1 MNALDIEKFMSK
13 ALEMARVA
21 YEHEEVPVGTVIV
34 KEGKIIGRGFNQVI
48 KKNIVTSHAELNAIA
63 DASQN
68 IDNYRLV
75 DCDMFVT
82 LEPCHMCAKA
92 IVDARIKSLY
102 FGAHE
107 PKTGAIESIDH
118 FLSRDHLN
126 HQVYFSGGHLQVESS
141 DLLRKFFQSRRKK

>member
-21 YEHEEVPVGTVIV
+21 YEYDEVPVGAVIV

-63 DASQN
+63 DASKN
-68 IDNYRLV
+68 IDNYRLI

-92 IVDARIKSLY
+92 IVDARLNHLY
-102 FGAHE
+102 FGARE
-107 PKTGAIESIDH
+107 PKTGSIVSIDK
-118 FLSRDHLN
+118 FFDRKELN
-126 HQVYFSGGHLQVESS
+126 HSVNYSGGHFEELSS
-141 DLLRKFFQSRRKK
+141 KLLKDFFQLRR